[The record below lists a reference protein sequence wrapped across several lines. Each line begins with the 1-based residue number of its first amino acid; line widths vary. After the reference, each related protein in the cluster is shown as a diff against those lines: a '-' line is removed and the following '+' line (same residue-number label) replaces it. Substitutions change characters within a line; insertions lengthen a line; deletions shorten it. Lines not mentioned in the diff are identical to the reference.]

1 MKVALAVVLSL
12 VGLGGAGYGFWSQ
25 AQPYEVTGYFQSAD
39 QLVPGNDVVLN
50 GVPVGTVEQVSVAPD
65 SSAAGALVKM
75 KLDARHIPLHQG
87 TRATI
92 RPQGVLG
99 TMYVELTPGGGP
111 ALARG
116 GIIPLQDT
124 AAPVTLDEVNDI
136 FDPATRERV
145 HTLTIEGGKTFA
157 GAGQDLNVL
166 LQTLPQ
172 LSTDARDISA
182 QLAAR
187 DKEID
192 ALQQEFDRVAA
203 MMAGEAEALKRDLA
217 NGASVL
223 QVLAAHEANLQA
235 ELVYANQALSKLNQA
250 LGGHE
255 KDLNQI
261 LKQMPALLD
270 DLQSFQAHSTTALAI
285 IHPCVG
291 DILTMLNEMQSATQY
306 KTPNGSSDGQGYQLR
321 TDSVMPPPSN
331 GSFAPTVTC
340 SGGGPQP

>member
-1 MKVALAVVLSL
+1 MKLALVFLSL
-12 VGLGGAGYGFWSQ
+12 TGLLSAGYAFWNQ

-50 GVPVGTVEQVSVAPD
+50 GVPVGTVEQVGVAPD
-65 SSAAGALVKM
+65 SSAAGAVVRM
-75 KLDARHIPLHQG
+75 KLDAQHTPLRRG

-99 TMYVELTPGGGP
+99 TMYVELTSGGGP
-111 ALARG
+111 ALPRG
-116 GIIPLQDT
+116 GTIPLEDT
-124 AAPVTLDEVNDI
+124 ASPVTLDEVDDI

-187 DKEID
+187 DKDID
-192 ALQQEFDRVAA
+192 ALQQEFDKVAA
-203 MMAGEAEALKRDLA
+203 MMASEAEALKRDLA
-217 NGASVL
+217 NGASIL
-223 QVLAAHEANLQA
+223 QVLAAHQAKLQE
-235 ELVYANQALSKLNQA
+235 ELVYANQALSRLNQA

-270 DLQSFQAHSTTALAI
+270 DLQSFQAHSTTAFSI

-291 DILTMLNEMQSATQY
+291 DILTMLKEMQSATQY
-306 KTPNGSSDGQGYQLR
+306 KTPNGSSDGQGFQLR
-321 TDSVMPPPSN
+321 TDSVMPPPSS
-331 GSFAPTVTC
+331 GSFAPGTTC